1 MDTVSAIRARRSIR
15 RFLPKPVPAG
25 QLKELVELA
34 RLYAP
39 GGNVQPLRYAIVQ
52 EKSNT
57 DRLFAGLK
65 WAMYLP
71 DFAIAEDQRPSA
83 YIVLLR
89 DDRVKKNCQFDLG
102 AAATNIMLAAQSMGL
117 ASCCLAS
124 FSRKGVSELLRQ
136 EEDLV
141 PELVIALGYADQ
153 ESRAVAHTGDDRY
166 FETADGVLNVPKLSP
181 EQVLIFS
188 DFVSA

>member
-1 MDTVSAIRARRSIR
+1 MDTATAIRARRSIR
-15 RFLPKPVPAG
+15 RFLPKAVPA
-25 QLKELVELA
+25 QYLRQLVELA

-39 GGNVQPLRYAIVQ
+39 GGNVQPLRYAIVA
-52 EKSNT
+52 EKENT

-71 DFAIAEDQRPSA
+71 DFQIADTQRPAA

-89 DDRVKKNCQFDLG
+89 DDAVKKNCQFDLG
-102 AAATNIMLAAQSMGL
+102 AASTNIMLAAQSMGL

-124 FSRKGVSELLRQ
+124 FSREAVTEILGQ
-136 EEDLV
+136 EQTLV

-153 ESRAVAHTGDDRY
+153 ESRAVAHTGDHRY
-166 FETADGVLNVPKLSP
+166 FETEDGVLNVPKLSV
-181 EQVLIFS
+181 EQVLVFA
-188 DFVSA
+188 DVQD